1 VARRARL
8 TPPGRLAAL
17 LVLVLLLHAVALLWL
32 AQQLEQRSALQTL
45 ATPMFTRLLRP
56 ETPAAVPT
64 RQPAAAARP
73 KRKRSGITSIAKSR
87 AVAAARPASEAVAAA
102 QAASAAAPPA
112 PPASAETSIAAGT
125 PDTGTPTQTAATA
138 PDASTPEAAT
148 PTSTAA
154 GPAGAPVA
162 STPEVTPTIAAPA
175 TAAASA
181 PATSVPGRD
190 PALASWPADTRLT
203 YRLGGYFRGDLHGDA
218 RVQWQ
223 RLAGQ
228 YQTRVEIDLTLL
240 ASLTLT
246 SQGDVTPQSLVPR
259 IYEELRSSGPRIARL
274 GDNTI
279 TFNDGRT
286 VPRPDG
292 VQDTASQ
299 FVELSHRFAT
309 GQDALQV
316 GRSVSLWLARPGG
329 LDLWT
334 YDIVQREILQTPELG
349 PVEAYRLTPRPITNP
364 RGNIT
369 AEIWFA
375 PSLQYLP
382 VRIRVHMGESTYVDL
397 LVEKIEQR

>member
-1 VARRARL
+1 VAGRPRL

-56 ETPAAVPT
+56 EAPAAASR

-73 KRKRSGITSIAKSR
+73 KRKRSGITSIAKSK

-102 QAASAAAPPA
+102 QAASAAEPPT
-112 PPASAETSIAAGT
+112 PPASADTPVAAGT

-138 PDASTPEAAT
+138 PPASTPAASTPEA
-148 PTSTAA
+148 
-154 GPAGAPVA
+154 
-162 STPEVTPTIAAPA
+162 TPTIAAPA

-181 PATSVPGRD
+181 PAPSVPGRD
-190 PALASWPADTRLT
+190 PALASWPPDTRLT

-246 SQGDVTPQSLVPR
+246 SQGDVTPQTLVPR
-259 IYEELRSSGPRIARL
+259 IYEELRSSGPRITRL

-286 VPRPDG
+286 VPKPDG

-316 GRSVSLWLARPGG
+316 GRSVSLWMARPGG

-334 YDIVQREILQTPELG
+334 YDIVEREILQTPELG
-349 PVEAYRLTPRPITNP
+349 PVEAYRLKPRPITNP